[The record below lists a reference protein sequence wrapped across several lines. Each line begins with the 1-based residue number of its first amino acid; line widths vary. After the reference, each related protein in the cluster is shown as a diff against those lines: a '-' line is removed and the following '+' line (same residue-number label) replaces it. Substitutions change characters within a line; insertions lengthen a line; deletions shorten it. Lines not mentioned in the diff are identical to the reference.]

1 MFEDD
6 PSDDPENPYPPG
18 TDGPRVEIPSVDVPS
33 VDVPSVEASTGELGD
48 SKLTSLFLLHVVLWN
63 AVVLLLSLGAML
75 VYFRGD
81 TATGS
86 QLLAAGVILTA
97 YGLYRLPDG
106 DSDSD

>member
-33 VDVPSVEASTGELGD
+33 VEASTDELGD
-48 SKLTSLFLLHVVLWN
+48 SKLTSLFLLHVILWN

-75 VYFRGD
+75 IYFRGN
-81 TATGS
+81 TATGG

-97 YGLYRLPDG
+97 YGLYRLPGG
-106 DSDSD
+106 DSD

>member
-6 PSDDPENPYPPG
+6 STDDSENPYPPG
-18 TDGPRVEIPSVDVPS
+18 TDGPRVEIPSVNVPS
-33 VDVPSVEASTGELGD
+33 VDVPSVDASTSELGD
-48 SKLTSLFLLHVVLWN
+48 SKLTSLFVLHVLLWN

-75 VYFRGD
+75 IHFRGN

-86 QLLAAGVILTA
+86 QLLAVGVILTA

-106 DSDSD
+106 DSE

>member
-6 PSDDPENPYPPG
+6 PADDSENPYPPG
-18 TDGPRVEIPSVDVPS
+18 TDGPSVEIPS
-33 VDVPSVEASTGELGD
+33 VDVPSVEASTDELGD
-48 SKLTSLFLLHVVLWN
+48 SKLTSLFLLHVILWN

-75 VYFRGD
+75 IYFRGNA
-81 TATGS
+81 ATGG

-106 DSDSD
+106 DSD